1 MAVSMLDTVQFH
13 FHCGAGE
20 PLSAVSTA
28 VKVMSDDPE
37 EGMLSWDESV
47 FRDEHVFEIDYVPE
61 TFKHRE
67 TQMENL
73 KYALRPAVRGSR
85 PLNVIARGPPGTGKT
100 TATQILFDELTAQT
114 DVQAVRVNCQVDST
128 RYSVFSRLFAE
139 IFEYEPP
146 SSGISFKK
154 LFSQITDRLVDR
166 EEVLVVALDD
176 VNYLFYES
184 EASDTLYSL
193 LRAHEAHSGAKIGV
207 ICISSDLDL
216 DVIDALDTRVQSV
229 FRPEE
234 IYFNKYDQGE
244 IVDILRERV
253 DRGFHEGVVDAPVL
267 DRVAELTEEQG
278 GDLRVGIDLLR
289 RAGMN
294 AEMRASRSVELEDVE
309 AAYDKSKYVHLS
321 RRLQELS
328 DSESALVGVVAE
340 HEGETAGDIYEAFND
355 RTDLGYTRYS
365 EIVNK
370 LDQLG
375 IVEATY
381 TDVDGRG
388 RSRELTLQYDADA
401 VLDRLA
407 EE

>member
-1 MAVSMLDTVQFH
+1 MRNDSGDDML
-13 FHCGAGE
+13 G
-20 PLSAVSTA
+20 
-28 VKVMSDDPE
+28 
-37 EGMLSWDESV
+37 WDESV
-47 FRDEHVFEIDYVPE
+47 FRDEHVFEIDYLPE

-100 TATQILFDELTAQT
+100 TGTQILFDELRAQT
-114 DVQAVRVNCQVDST
+114 DVKAVRVNCQVDST
-128 RYSVFSRLFAE
+128 RYAVFSRLFAE

-154 LFSQITDRLVDR
+154 LFSQITDRLVED

-216 DVIDALDTRVQSV
+216 EVIDALDTRVQSV

-234 IYFNKYDQGE
+234 IYFNKYDQTE

-253 DRGFHEGVVDAPVL
+253 ERGFHEGVVGPQVL
-267 DRVAELTEEQG
+267 DRVAELTAEQG

-294 AEMRASRSVELEDVE
+294 AEKRASRSVEREDVE
-309 AAYDKSKYVHLS
+309 TAYDKSKYVHLS
-321 RRLQELS
+321 RRLGELT
-328 DSESALVGVVAE
+328 DSERALVAVIAE
-340 HEGETAGDIYEAFND
+340 HDAELAGDVYETFHE

-365 EIVNK
+365 EIINK

-375 IVEATY
+375 IIEASY
-381 TDVDGRG
+381 TNVDGRG
-388 RSRELTLQYDADA
+388 RSRELTLQYDAEA
-401 VLDRLA
+401 VLDRL
-407 EE
+407 

>member
-1 MAVSMLDTVQFH
+1 
-13 FHCGAGE
+13 
-20 PLSAVSTA
+20 
-28 VKVMSDDPE
+28 MSDDPE

-47 FRDEHVFEIDYVPE
+47 FRDEHVFEIDHVPE
-61 TFKHRE
+61 TFSHRE
-67 TQMENL
+67 SQMESL

-100 TATQILFDELTAQT
+100 TAVQILFDELRAQT
-114 DVQAVRVNCQVDST
+114 EVQAVRVNCQVDST
-128 RYSVFSRLFAE
+128 RYAVFSRLFAE

-154 LFSQITDRLVDR
+154 LFSQITDRLVDDD
-166 EEVLVVALDD
+166 EVLVVALDD

-207 ICISSDLDL
+207 IGVSSDLDL
-216 DVIDALDTRVQSV
+216 DVIESLDTRVQSV

-234 IYFNKYDQGE
+234 VYFNKYDEPE
-244 IVDILRERV
+244 IVDILRARAR
-253 DRGFHEGVVDAPVL
+253 RGFHDDVVGPGIL
-267 DRVAELTEEQG
+267 DRVAELTAEQG

-294 AEMRASRSVELEDVE
+294 AEMRASRTVERTDVE

-321 RRLQELS
+321 RRLRELS
-328 DSESALVGVVAE
+328 DSESALVSVIADHDGKK
-340 HEGETAGDIYEAFND
+340 AGDIYEAFQEE
-355 RTDLGYTRYS
+355 TGLGYTRYS
-365 EIVNK
+365 EIINK

-375 IVEATY
+375 IIDATY
-381 TDVDGRG
+381 TDVEGRG
-388 RSRELTLQYDADA
+388 RSRELTLAYDAEA
-401 VLDRLA
+401 VRDRL
-407 EE
+407 